1 MNLKTRRIPVKDRN
15 RAVAFYSALLG
26 IDLAEDTSAVCFD
39 EIDGTSEAP
48 LCVDVAQPL
57 DDVLAM
63 VWSNGGRI
71 LEPQIGSQPVALV
84 MDCEGNRLELHG
96 PSST

>member
-1 MNLKTRRIPVKDRN
+1 MNLKTRRIPVKDRD
-15 RAVAFYSALLG
+15 RAIAFYSALLG
-26 IDLAEDTSAVCFD
+26 IDLLEDTSAVCFD

-71 LEPQIGSQPVALV
+71 VAKPVNFERILK
-84 MDCEGNRLELHG
+84 
-96 PSST
+96 